1 MDPSTIVST
10 PEIAR
15 ELGVDTIVEGS
26 MVREG
31 NQVRITAQ
39 LIDARTDHHI
49 WAHSY
54 VHDLTSVLALQGEV
68 AQAIADEI
76 NINVTPQEQ
85 ARLIRARPVTRET
98 QDLYL
103 HGTHHLYARHPP
115 NPLAHSQH

>member
-31 NQVRITAQ
+31 NQVRITAE

-49 WAHSY
+49 WAHTY
-54 VHDLTSVLALQGEV
+54 VRDLTSVLALQGEV

-76 NINVTPQEQ
+76 SITSNHPSSMCATP
-85 ARLIRARPVTRET
+85 AYGRSIRKQKISICRACC
-98 QDLYL
+98 
-103 HGTHHLYARHPP
+103 A
-115 NPLAHSQH
+115 